1 MPDSI
6 SVNGE
11 IHSVDAD
18 EDTPLLWILRDHL
31 QLTGTKFGCGQ
42 GFCGACT
49 VHLDGV
55 PARSCQTTLKSVRD
69 KTITTI
75 EELGKQHPRLVW
87 VWAERNVPQC
97 GYCQAGQLMSAA
109 ALLESNPSPSD
120 ADIDSAMSGNIC
132 RCGTYGRIR
141 SAIHEIAG
149 EMA

>member
-1 MPDSI
+1 MLYSI

-18 EDTPLLWILRDHL
+18 GDTPVLWVLRDLLH
-31 QLTGTKFGCGQ
+31 LTGTKFGCGA

-49 VHLDGV
+49 IHVDGV
-55 PARSCQTTLKSVRD
+55 PARSCQTALKSVGS

-75 EELGKQHPRLVW
+75 EDLGNQHPALVK
-87 VWAERNVPQC
+87 VWAERNVAQC

-109 ALLESNPSPSD
+109 ALLASNAAPSD
-120 ADIDSAMSGNIC
+120 TDIDSAMSGNIC

-141 SAIHEIAG
+141 SAIHEVAG
-149 EMA
+149 EIS

>member
-1 MPDSI
+1 MPDSL

-75 EELGKQHPRLVW
+75 EELGKQHPRLVG

-141 SAIHEIAG
+141 SAIHEIAR

>member
-31 QLTGTKFGCGQ
+31 LLTGTKFGCGQ
-42 GFCGACT
+42 GLCGACT
-49 VHLDGV
+49 VHLNGL
-55 PARSCQTTLKSVRD
+55 PARSCQITLKSARG

-75 EELGKQHPRLVW
+75 EELGKQHPKLVA
-87 VWAERNVPQC
+87 VWADRNVAQC

-109 ALLESNPSPSD
+109 ALLESNPNPSD
-120 ADIDSAMSGNIC
+120 ADIDGAMSGNIC

-141 SAIHEIAG
+141 SAIHQIAEEIA
-149 EMA
+149 

>member
-75 EELGKQHPRLVW
+75 EELGMQHPRLVGL
-87 VWAERNVPQC
+87 WAERNVPQC

-141 SAIHEIAG
+141 SAIHEIAR
-149 EMA
+149 EIA

>member
-31 QLTGTKFGCGQ
+31 QLTG
-42 GFCGACT
+42 
-49 VHLDGV
+49 V
-55 PARSCQTTLKSVRD
+55 PARSCQTTLKSARD

-75 EELGKQHPRLVW
+75 EELGKQHPRLVA

-141 SAIHEIAG
+141 SAIHKIAG